1 MTAMPLPK
9 FTYLDLKG
17 FGEAIRLALYIGN
30 VQFEDHLVSRAECV
44 EMEKAGKLPF
54 GQVPVLEADGEI
66 YAQSGVILKWAGRQS
81 GLYPEDEK
89 LQMRCDEIYDTLTD
103 IKRVLFPAWHG
114 GICGRNPFTK
124 QPLVPIPDELK
135 GDVLK
140 GLNEVWLP
148 YRMGQLERALEKF
161 GGPYF
166 CGARMTV
173 CDLEFYVMGL
183 GFLTECY
190 VDGVK
195 STIMDGCP
203 LLKQLVERVGNN
215 PKVTEWNALHP
226 NSHY

>member
-1 MTAMPLPK
+1 MAVLT

-17 FGEAIRLALYIGN
+17 FGEAVRLALFIGQ
-30 VQFEDHLVSRAECV
+30 VDWKDHLVSRAECV

-54 GQVPVLEADGEI
+54 GQVPVLELDGET

-81 GLYPEDEK
+81 GLYPKDRK
-89 LQMRCDEIYDTLTD
+89 LQMHCDIIYETLTD

-124 QPLVPIPDELK
+124 QPLVPVPDELK

-148 YRMGQLERALEKF
+148 YRMGQLERALEKS

-166 CGARMTV
+166 CGAKMTV
-173 CDLEFYVMGL
+173 CDLEFYVA
-183 GFLTECY
+183 
-190 VDGVK
+190 K
-195 STIMDGCP
+195 
-203 LLKQLVERVGNN
+203 
-215 PKVTEWNALHP
+215 LHC
-226 NSHY
+226 SSR